1 MDVNEI
7 ANLVSLLTDNVNM
20 LNENMKSSHE
30 DMKTQFKD
38 LNKRCDRSISILKGF
53 KIESETE
60 IIIEK
65 EPTIN
70 TYIDEFIAEL
80 ENSCIANNNTIQS
93 SSVTLDEIDE
103 FLDSLSI
110 EYSPKALGND
120 SQVEWDDVIIFD
132 HDNFVSPS
140 EVDVSIVDSNSYDI
154 VPMDNDLIVAMQPS
168 EVESVDV
175 DDTDSEMELT
185 IANAFEVQKL
195 PSNPTKIGE
204 INSFAVC
211 AEKQVHAV
219 LEAVSKESFKDTGDS
234 IRRVWDPGVN
244 YGDGGEIL
252 ST

>member
-1 MDVNEI
+1 MDFTEIVEILREVSDNFSNQFGELKDEINSYKNE
-7 ANLVSLLTDNVNM
+7 LS
-20 LNENMKSSHE
+20 
-30 DMKTQFKD
+30 
-38 LNKRCDRSISILKGF
+38 F
-53 KIESETE
+53 KIDKRFDRLNSIIKDVE
-60 IIIEK
+60 IELEPEEIRVEK

-70 TYIDEFIAEL
+70 TYIDVFISEL
-80 ENSCIANNNTIQS
+80 ENSGLPNKNENSTFQS
-93 SSVTLDEIDE
+93 SSVTLDEIDD
-103 FLDSLSI
+103 FLNSLSI
-110 EYSPKALGND
+110 EDSPRALGSD

-132 HDNFVSPS
+132 HDDFVSPA

-234 IRRVWDPGVN
+234 IRRVWDPGVKI
-244 YGDGGEIL
+244 GG
-252 ST
+252 